1 MATFVDTAL
10 IRPMPR
16 LRALP
21 ATLPAEGAVQIEL
34 VEGIPVFRAT
44 HAIQSRIETLL
55 RKEQETGLS
64 AEESEELDRYEEI
77 DDYLSF
83 VNRVT
88 RNLMK
93 TQAGRES

>member
-1 MATFVDTAL
+1 MNAFMDTAQ
-10 IRPMPR
+10 IRPLPR

-21 ATLPAEGAVQIEL
+21 VTLPAEGAVHLEL

-44 HAIQSRIETLL
+44 SVIQSRIDALL
-55 RKEQETGLS
+55 RKERETGLT
-64 AEESEELDRYEEI
+64 AAESEELDRYEEI

-88 RNLMK
+88 RNLMQ
-93 TQAGRES
+93 TQAARES